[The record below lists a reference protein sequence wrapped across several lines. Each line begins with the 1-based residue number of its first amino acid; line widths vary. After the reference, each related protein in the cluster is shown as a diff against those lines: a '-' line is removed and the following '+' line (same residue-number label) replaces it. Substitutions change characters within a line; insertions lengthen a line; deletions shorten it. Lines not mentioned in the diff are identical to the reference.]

1 MFWPFTKSLSLY
13 VCLERI
19 LFLLKENK
27 TMSREYTIRLNLN
40 LDQTV
45 IVTEEVCQET
55 KFYTEV
61 KFFTTTHSRDKD
73 KHSISETSMIKISTS
88 KTLKVTALDLNSA
101 TGLDK

>member
-1 MFWPFTKSLSLY
+1 
-13 VCLERI
+13 
-19 LFLLKENK
+19 
-27 TMSREYTIRLNLN
+27 MSREYKIRLNLN

-45 IVTEEVCQET
+45 TATEEAFQET

-73 KHSISETSMIKISTS
+73 KHSISETSKSKIS
-88 KTLKVTALDLNSA
+88 KTLKVTASDHNSA